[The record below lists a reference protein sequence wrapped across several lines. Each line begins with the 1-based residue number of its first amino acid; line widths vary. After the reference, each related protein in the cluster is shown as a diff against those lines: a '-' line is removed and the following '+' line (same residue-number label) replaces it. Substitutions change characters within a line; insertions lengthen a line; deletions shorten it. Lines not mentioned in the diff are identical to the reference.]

1 METYVLIKK
10 EYKSVEKTN
19 EKGKTIVINELVP
32 NAMETAFQEARKQ
45 ADTEGFASISLVR
58 ETDIDFKFMFY
69 NKLEKK
75 KK

>member
-10 EYKSVEKTN
+10 EYKEVKKTN
-19 EKGKTIVINELVP
+19 SDGEVVVVMELVP
-32 NAMETAFQEARKQ
+32 NAQEIAFEEAQKQ
-45 ADTEGFASISLVR
+45 ADKAGYFSVSLIR
-58 ETDIDFKFMFY
+58 ETDVDFKFMFY